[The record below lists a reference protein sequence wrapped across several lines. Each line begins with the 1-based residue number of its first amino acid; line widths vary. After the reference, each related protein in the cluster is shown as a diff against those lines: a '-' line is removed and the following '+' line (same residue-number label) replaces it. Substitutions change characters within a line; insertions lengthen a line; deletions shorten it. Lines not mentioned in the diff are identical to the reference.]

1 MELDVL
7 YFESSRLLGEKLIG
21 RLGDLKI
28 LLVTGEREFYKRL
41 VISPP
46 RLILIGDTGPLNP
59 PVFLYNLRALEGF
72 GRLPLIYYGT
82 GDFSR
87 ILPAEGIFSRE
98 ESQFNDLKLT
108 LLRLIHRS
116 RQKWDREKDSWPRK
130 IRLPSPSL
138 LNARS
143 RVQVDRRIVDSF
155 LTSEIGGINFTGST
169 FDASI
174 EKILEKLQDLFLCDF
189 CQLFLNNRHH
199 TFYHLHFISRPEAE
213 QEEEVRLLC
222 EEVYPPPEGEEVVM
236 TFSPE
241 PLTRDTGDKP
251 RIILARELPFTEGQ
265 SGFLIL
271 GARSS
276 RAPSLSGTLSGKI
289 LKLTAEVLEAADLFY
304 RKEVETAMMYK
315 AFTQFLPSPIIDD
328 LLLKQSERALMT
340 GEKRR
345 IVVLFSHVRH
355 FDEMVEHNSPEKVV
369 RFLNAHFS
377 NMVKIITSRGGI
389 IDKFIGDAIFAIFG
403 APISYMDNALRA
415 AQAAV
420 EMSLSYGNIS
430 LTDITLPEGGFSIGI
445 GLNEGEAIIGNIG
458 CSDKFDYTAIGDT
471 INLAARLESLCKHY
485 DQKILL
491 SRVVKEHIAAQYYC
505 RLIDRAKVKG
515 KDEATEI
522 YTLLNDGEAYTE
534 KWRELYGRGFLM
546 YTLGNWHLATDYF
559 RAARNILP
567 GDFVVSLLLERC
579 EAFQAEP
586 PEGWDG
592 SVALNFK

>member
-1 MELDVL
+1 VELDIL
-7 YFESSRLLGEKLIG
+7 YFESSRLLGEKLTA
-21 RLGDLKI
+21 RLPELKI
-28 LLVTGEREFYKRL
+28 LRVADEKTFYRRLVT
-41 VISPP
+41 SPP

-72 GRLPLIYYGT
+72 GLLPVIYYGT

-87 ILPAEGIFSRE
+87 VLPVDGIFPRE
-98 ESQFNDLKLT
+98 ESLFDDFKLN
-108 LLRLIHRS
+108 LLRLLHRS
-116 RQKWDREKDSWPRK
+116 RRQWDREKESWPKK

-143 RVQVDRRIVDSF
+143 RRHVDRRIEDSF
-155 LTSEIGGINFTGST
+155 LTSEIGGINFTGSS

-174 EKILEKLQDLFLCDF
+174 EKILEKLQELFLCDF

-199 TFYHLHFISRPEAE
+199 TFYHLHFVSRPIAE

-222 EEVYPPPEGEEVVM
+222 EEAYSPPEGEEVLM
-236 TFSPE
+236 TFSPN
-241 PLTRDTGDKP
+241 PQTGDTCESP
-251 RIILARELPFTEGQ
+251 RILLARELPFTEGQ

-276 RAPSLSGTLSGKI
+276 RAPSFSEPLAKRV

-304 RKEVETAMMYK
+304 RKEVETGMMYK

-328 LLLKQSERALMT
+328 LLLKQSEKALMT

-355 FDEMVEHNSPEKVV
+355 FDEMVETNSPEKVV

-377 NMVKIITSRGGI
+377 NMVRIITSRGGI

-415 AQAAV
+415 AHAAV
-420 EMSLSYGNIS
+420 EMSASYRNIALS
-430 LTDITLPEGGFSIGI
+430 DITLPGKGFSIGI

-485 DQKILL
+485 DQDILL
-491 SRVVKEHIAAQYYC
+491 SRVVREQIADHYDC

-522 YTLLNDGEAYTE
+522 YTLLAKGDRYTG
-534 KWRELYGRGFLM
+534 KWREIYDRGFLM
-546 YTLGNWHLATDYF
+546 YTLGNWNLAMDYF
-559 RAARNILP
+559 TAAGKILP
-567 GDFVVSLLLERC
+567 DDYVISLLLDRC
-579 EAFQAEP
+579 RQYLAEP
-586 PEGWDG
+586 PEEWDG